1 MESLKKESAE
11 KLAKTLATPQSQFDY
26 IQNLK
31 LDDTNQIVPTYQELC
46 HIHEHEPQTFEHL
59 LKYLF
64 KRLFGA
70 LDDMELLALCC
81 MFDSI
86 VDEVIYLEAI
96 QDYLVAQK
104 YDYVATI
111 LTLKVFENEQ
121 LCRNLSENLLKKG
134 VSVPF
139 YYKDSLKEELQHKQS
154 LDLFRNTDV
163 KIMMTKEDLKALP
176 TFNASIASSST
187 TGQDSSK
194 EDTAESSLTDKAKP
208 DGSEYVVLDMTNKE
222 QQEFQKK
229 IYLVIK
235 GSLSGEE
242 AAHKLIKLKL
252 TKPGEK
258 LQTVDV
264 LVKSCSHEQTYSKYY
279 GIMAELLCQFHKSW
293 CTSFAEYFEKLY
305 TKDCESYEP
314 NQLRNVG
321 KFYGHL
327 FASDYL
333 GFESFELIHMNQ
345 EESTASTRIFVKF
358 IFSELV
364 MDIGIKELK
373 ERLNEPYIQP
383 FLRNMF
389 PMETVDD
396 NGLPDSEALDRMRFS
411 INFFTAIKLGALTDK
426 MRQQLKSL
434 ESSSKNPSRP
444 SRFSN
449 SRKRR
454 SRRRSI
460 SPARKV

>member
-1 MESLKKESAE
+1 MESLKPDNAE
-11 KLAKTLATPQSQFDY
+11 DLIKTLATAQAQFDY

-31 LDDTNQIVPTYQELC
+31 LDDLNQIIPVYQNFC
-46 HIHEHEPQTFEHL
+46 HIHEREPRVFANL
-59 LKYLF
+59 LKYMF
-64 KRLFGA
+64 KRLFGDLKHMA
-70 LDDMELLALCC
+70 LLTLCC

-96 QDYLVAQK
+96 QEYLVAQQ

-121 LCRNLSENLLKKG
+121 LYQSLSENLLKKG

-139 YYKDSLKEELQHKQS
+139 YYKDSLKEKLQQKQ
-154 LDLFRNTDV
+154 DIDPFKNTDEQV
-163 KIMMTKEDLKALP
+163 MITKEDLKSMP
-176 TFNASIASSST
+176 GFFGSIASPQAKNDST
-187 TGQDSSK
+187 NRENT
-194 EDTAESSLTDKAKP
+194 EDKAKS
-208 DGSEYVVLDMTNKE
+208 DGNEYIVLDMTKKE

-252 TKPGEK
+252 TRPGEK
-258 LQTVDV
+258 LQAVDV

-293 CTSFAEYFEKLY
+293 CTSFADYFERLY
-305 TKDCESYEP
+305 TKDCETYEP

-321 KFYGHL
+321 KLYGHL
-327 FASDYL
+327 FASDYI
-333 GFESFELIHMNQ
+333 GFESFEIVHMNQ
-345 EESTASTRIFVKF
+345 EESTASSRIFVKF

-383 FLRNMF
+383 FLKNMF
-389 PMETVDD
+389 PMDVVDV
-396 NGLPDSEALDRMRFS
+396 NGVFDSKALDRMRFS

-426 MRQQLKSL
+426 MRGQLKSV
-434 ESSSKNPSRP
+434 EASSRNPSRE
-444 SRFSN
+444 SRFQNTRAPSGGP
-449 SRKRR
+449 RE
-454 SRRRSI
+454 RRRSI
-460 SPARKV
+460 SPARKT